1 MTGLPYIKPP
11 QTFPPRRIGNDASGI
26 LEVPVLGGLTVEES
40 DTMARLQADDVSP
53 FVIEVETA
61 AAMAAAEECSI
72 MEAYKV
78 VKDGTAGLPLDN
90 PLAEAMRLRH
100 ARQIDEVAKVFN
112 AAGSRTMTAGV
123 TAIIRHRL
131 GRPDWTVAET
141 LKLPRQ
147 LRKSLWQLVTDEQDA
162 EALPVEPVTE
172 EDLKKPPVG
181 DGSPSEQT
189 GEPFSGGCA
198 TPTPDSGTGKRSPAS

>member
-11 QTFPPRRIGNDASGI
+11 QTFPPRRIGNNASGI

-40 DTMARLQADDVSP
+40 DTMAGLQADDVSP

-78 VKDGTAGLPLDN
+78 VRDGTAGLPLDN

-100 ARQIDEVAKVFN
+100 ARQIDEVAKLYN

-141 LKLPRQ
+141 LRLPRQ
-147 LRKSLWQLVTDEQDA
+147 LRKGLWQLVTDEQDA

-172 EDLKKPPVG
+172 DDLKKPPVG
-181 DGSPSEQT
+181 DGSPSEPT
-189 GEPFSGGCA
+189 GEPSSGGSA
-198 TPTPDSGTGKRSPAS
+198 TPIPDSGTEKPSPAS